1 MEPHSRWDF
10 KDALMEDRWRTVAA
24 RYDFFRLVFMMF
36 SSFHRDLKHERV

>member
-24 RYDFFRLVFMMF
+24 RYVFFPVGFYDVLVISQGF
-36 SSFHRDLKHERV
+36 KA